1 MPLADDV
8 ADGIAML
15 DVIEHL
21 TPDEQADA
29 LRECLRLLRPG
40 GRIVLHTFPNRAIY
54 ETYSR
59 IRRVWPG
66 GRSWPEDPR
75 KPIEREMH
83 VGELTA
89 AELEAALQRGGLR
102 RRRGRLHALGLHRP
116 RPEHA
121 RRLPSSAASP
131 PSARPSTWRRPA
143 SWRRR
148 RSRARSAEAV
158 SGDRR
163 CSVRGRL
170 RPGARGPLRPT
181 ASPCPRR

>member
-1 MPLADDV
+1 MPLEDEV

-21 TPDEQADA
+21 TPGEQADA

-66 GRSWPEDPR
+66 GRSWPADPR

-89 AELEAALQRGGLR
+89 VELEAGLR
-102 RRRGRLHALGLHRP
+102 AAGFAAVDVSHTPWIYTDHVPSPRAAALF
-116 RPEHA
+116 
-121 RRLPSSAASP
+121 RRLA
-131 PSARPSTWRRPA
+131 
-143 SWRRR
+143 
-148 RSRARSAEAV
+148 
-158 SGDRR
+158 GF
-163 CSVRGRL
+163 
-170 RPGARGPLRPT
+170 RPT
-181 ASPCPRR
+181 EHLAKASLVATATKPG

>member
-1 MPLADDV
+1 MPLEDAV

-66 GRSWPEDPR
+66 GRSWPR
-75 KPIEREMH
+75 TR
-83 VGELTA
+83 A
-89 AELEAALQRGGLR
+89 SR
-102 RRRGRLHALGLHRP
+102 
-116 RPEHA
+116 
-121 RRLPSSAASP
+121 SSARCTSASSP
-131 PSARPSTWRRPA
+131 Q
-143 SWRRR
+143 
-148 RSRARSAEAV
+148 RS
-158 SGDRR
+158 SG
-163 CSVRGRL
+163 
-170 RPGARGPLRPT
+170 PG
-181 ASPCPRR
+181 